1 MGVLEIHKIERLI
14 NLILL
19 IRNQPGIKV
28 KDLANIF
35 ETCKRTIY
43 RDFNTLSLAGFPVY
57 SAPGKDGGYFL
68 TPDYFLPPLRFTCEE
83 AASLLI
89 SIKFFLKQKGFPYQ
103 EHIQLA
109 LAKLE
114 GALGSDS
121 RDYIQKIDKQI
132 SIYLGKLKDYQDYN
146 DVFQKINQAIL
157 EKRQIQIKYYTITR
171 DKLTDRKLDPL
182 HLMFKGGFWY
192 LIAFCHWRE
201 EIKIFRIDRIREITL
216 TKNIF
221 QTPTD
226 FSLSSY
232 LGKSWQVVRGE
243 CEPQKI
249 EIKIFL
255 PASRWVREERRHP
268 TQEIIPLNDE
278 VILFKVEVDSFIEI
292 KKWILQLGSCAQV
305 LQPKSLREEIQ
316 EEIEGMRERYK

>member
-1 MGVLEIHKIERLI
+1 VLKIHKIERLI
-14 NLILL
+14 NIILL

-28 KDLANIF
+28 KDIANIF

-57 SAPGKDGGYFL
+57 SVSGKRGGYFL
-68 TPDYFLPPLRFTCEE
+68 TPNCFLPPLHFTCEE

-89 SIKFFLKQKGFPYQ
+89 STKFFLKQKGFPYQ
-103 EHIQLA
+103 QHIQLA

-114 GALGSDS
+114 SVLGSDN

-132 SIYLGKLKDYQDYN
+132 SIYLGKLKDYQDCN

-157 EKRQIQIKYYTITR
+157 GKRQIQIKYYTITR
-171 DKLTDRKLDPL
+171 DELTDRKVDPL

-192 LIAFCHWRE
+192 LIAFCHWRK
-201 EIKIFRIDRIREITL
+201 EIKIFRIDRIREIIITE
-216 TKNIF
+216 NIF
-221 QTPTD
+221 QVPVN

-232 LGKSWQVVRGE
+232 LGKSWQVVRGDSK
-243 CEPQKI
+243 PQKV
-249 EIKIFL
+249 EIKIFP
-255 PASRWVREERRHP
+255 PASRWVKEERRHS
-268 TQEIIPLNDE
+268 TQEITLLNDE
-278 VILFKVEVDSFIEI
+278 IILFKVEVDSFIEI

-305 LQPKSLREEIQ
+305 LQPKSLKDEIWEEVNR
-316 EEIEGMRERYK
+316 MRMRYKE